1 MEVKEE
7 KEIRKNYQDIINHLS
22 VILRTAQIHDTENI
36 AVVTAIER
44 FLSLINSLL
53 RYENII
59 SLDLIGEF
67 FYINDNRVRYSLEHL
82 LNFDYLTKE
91 LKKRQVGS
99 IIFKNIISKKDIQLF
114 IKAFLV
120 AGFSDSPY
128 EIMSDRLEESDNIEI
143 GVLKKIKEG
152 EELDKRKIIKKVY
165 FNAVSYSKGVITKI
179 KAGEKVNIKKA
190 KRIVETMVDQILE
203 EEKLLLGMTAIK
215 DYDEYTYHHSVNVS
229 ILSVALGQ
237 RLGLS
242 KEILTDLGLVAL
254 FHDIGKIEIPNDIL
268 NKSTNFTEDEWKL
281 IKRHPIWGVIAILKL
296 RSVDNISIRSS
307 IVAFEHHMNY
317 DLSGYP
323 KVRQFFELD
332 FFTRI
337 VSLVDQYDAM
347 TSARVYS
354 RIPLAPDKAL
364 SVMMERSG
372 SQLDPLLFKFFINMV
387 GVFPIGTLVLL
398 DTKELGLV
406 YESDVVFADR
416 PRVMIIID
424 SDGKNV
430 RGPVVDLNEKNNKG
444 KYIRS
449 IIKTLDP
456 NKYKINLAEYL
467 L

>member
-22 VILRTAQIHDTENI
+22 VILRTAQIHDTDNI

-82 LNFDYLTKE
+82 LNFDYLTRE
-91 LKKRQVGS
+91 LKKRRIGS

-114 IKAFLV
+114 IKAFLA
-120 AGFSDSPY
+120 AGISDSPY
-128 EIMSDRLEESDNIEI
+128 EIMSDGLEESDNIEI
-143 GVLKKIKEG
+143 GILKKIKEG
-152 EELDKRKIIKKVY
+152 EEVDRRKIIKKVY

-242 KEILTDLGLVAL
+242 KKILT
-254 FHDIGKIEIPNDIL
+254 
-268 NKSTNFTEDEWKL
+268 
-281 IKRHPIWGVIAILKL
+281 
-296 RSVDNISIRSS
+296 
-307 IVAFEHHMNY
+307 
-317 DLSGYP
+317 
-323 KVRQFFELD
+323 
-332 FFTRI
+332 
-337 VSLVDQYDAM
+337 
-347 TSARVYS
+347 
-354 RIPLAPDKAL
+354 
-364 SVMMERSG
+364 
-372 SQLDPLLFKFFINMV
+372 
-387 GVFPIGTLVLL
+387 
-398 DTKELGLV
+398 
-406 YESDVVFADR
+406 
-416 PRVMIIID
+416 
-424 SDGKNV
+424 
-430 RGPVVDLNEKNNKG
+430 
-444 KYIRS
+444 
-449 IIKTLDP
+449 
-456 NKYKINLAEYL
+456 
-467 L
+467 